1 MHPVQNKTVQGQ
13 TMSNEKLQRR
23 TEVLE
28 RTGLSNST
36 MYYFINEGTFPKPV
50 KLGKRTVAW
59 KKSEIDEWIESRQ
72 YSVTIS
78 EELDQDMNEKGGK
91 KNDNE

>member
-36 MYYFINEGTFPKPV
+36 LYYFITEGTFPKPV
-50 KLGKRTVAW
+50 RLGKRTVAW
-59 KKSEIDEWIESRQ
+59 KKSELDAWIDSRE
-72 YSVTIS
+72 YSINRGVS
-78 EELDQDMNEKGGK
+78 DEL
-91 KNDNE
+91 